1 MAIFNFRA
9 IGPVFIASV
18 GNYSVNIYND
28 AYTPI
33 DTADMNQINVLG
45 ISRGIYYNL
54 LECDDPTGFEDF
66 SEGFS
71 GIHKEIVSGIK
82 LKLGG
87 ADVGSSNPLPV
98 QNVSA
103 SPVDR
108 SSTITTGGVAQIAT
122 AALSTRKAYFFCN
135 LSSESMW
142 GSFTGTAAPDT
153 VGSFEILPRGSIR
166 STSVCET
173 TALSIYG
180 ATTGKKY
187 TMWEM

>member
-54 LECDDPTGFEDF
+54 LECDDPTGFADF

-82 LKLGG
+82 LKLDGT
-87 ADVGSSNPLPV
+87 DISSSNPLPV
-98 QNVSA
+98 QNA
-103 SPVDR
+103 NAAPTNR
-108 SSTITTGGVAQIAT
+108 SGSITTGGAAQVAM
-122 AALSTRKAYFFCN
+122 AALSTRKGYFFQN
-135 LSSESMW
+135 ISSEIMW